1 MSLLA
6 YFSMEKELVFREVP
20 PSPATRAAHGI
31 PDPDYSVVK
40 QSIARYALIHC
51 AVQYILD
58 MREPDCVAKKR
69 VIVVRNTTERLND
82 GREAVYAVYETGIL
96 KDGLGILREGCLV
109 PMETVNAI
117 CARLESGEIFSDDR
131 ETVLNIRL
139 LK

>member
-1 MSLLA
+1 MSEEDKA
-6 YFSMEKELVFREVP
+6 ELVFREP
-20 PSPATRAAHGI
+20 QGSLAERTAQGI
-31 PDPDYSVVK
+31 PGPDYSVVR

-51 AVQYILD
+51 AVQHILD
-58 MREPDCVAKKR
+58 MREPSCVSKKR

-96 KDGLGILREGCLV
+96 NDGLGILREGCLV